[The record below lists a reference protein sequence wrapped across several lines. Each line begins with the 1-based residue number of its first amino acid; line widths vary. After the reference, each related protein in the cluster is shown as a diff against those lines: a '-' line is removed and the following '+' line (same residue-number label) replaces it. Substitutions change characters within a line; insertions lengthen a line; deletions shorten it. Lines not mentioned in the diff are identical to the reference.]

1 MNNENDLKIKNI
13 RKILINKIELTEY
26 LNKEEFIEFCVNLT
40 NSLKYNRNNSILKY
54 SISEIELAID
64 NMINFFDNI
73 NLTKRDIIE
82 AFKNNYSF
90 INVFLDKNFIDK
102 YILLSVVE
110 NENNTV
116 RKHALI
122 HHSKRFRITLEELY
136 ARYVMIKLK
145 NRELSINSMLETN
158 YNAFIDS
165 YIRKTYFNYMNK
177 LLNNYKSLDQIVAM
191 YPIDYEFIESLKSK
205 DVNKN
210 ISFNKKNSKEDKIN
224 IVLNNYKKA
233 NNIGELSKLVN
244 IPTSSIQRYLKNDLK
259 NVLSK
264 EEYQE
269 IELWLQK
276 AKKDGLSRGGIN
288 SQINNGYTKDEI
300 GRFNGNKR

>member
-177 LLNNYKSLDQIVAM
+177 LLNNYKSLDQIVAI
-191 YPIDYEFIESLKSK
+191 YPIDYEFIESLKNK

-259 NVLSK
+259 KVLSK

>member
-269 IELWLQK
+269 IELWLQN

>member
-177 LLNNYKSLDQIVAM
+177 LLNNYKSLDQIVAI
-191 YPIDYEFIESLKSK
+191 YPIDYEFIESLKNK

-259 NVLSK
+259 KVLSK

-269 IELWLQK
+269 IELWLQN
-276 AKKDGLSRGGIN
+276 AKKDGLSRGGTN